1 MSISEIQLSAS
12 FKKSTNN
19 AVTSIILFLL
29 TYITMLVLALGLTV
43 LCVYGGLMLILSFP
57 RFITI
62 ALGAGLA
69 SLGVLIMIFLLKFMF
84 KAHKIDRSHLV
95 EIKREDEPKLFEM
108 IDDVVHKVDTHFPK
122 KVYLSSE
129 VNASVFY
136 DSSFWSM
143 FFPVRK
149 NLVIGVGLAN
159 SVSTSELKAILGH
172 EFGHFSQ
179 KTMKVGSYVYNV
191 NQIIYNMLYDNSS
204 YESLIS
210 RWASL
215 SSYISIFVLL
225 AVKIV
230 SGIQWVL
237 QEMYEFVNKQ
247 YMSLSREMEFHA
259 DEIAAHVTGYE
270 PLQTALLRL
279 DIANDSLQSVFQFY
293 EKNHTDNLVSKNL
306 FQNQSFVMLFKAH
319 KEKIEIL
326 NGYPKIENEDPKFN
340 KSKLVINDQWASHP
354 STKDRIDR
362 LIATQLEA
370 KEIDYSPA
378 NGLFSNAEKTQQFLT
393 KKLFDQVEF
402 KNTKKE
408 INKLDFETLYDEY
421 YKQYSFPEVFNGY
434 YDNRNPAQFDIQQ
447 TTNLNQL
454 TLDQLFKD
462 DVIAKV
468 YTLIHLENDVQN
480 LMHII
485 EKRMKVKTF
494 DYDGKK
500 FSSSDASPLVISL
513 KKEIEILSEELK
525 QHDKLIYET
534 FLNLEHNSSKETK
547 LKSLYSAFLA
557 FDKDYDSKFNIYN
570 EMHQKLSFIE
580 LTTEIDEINSNFR
593 SLKGHENILKNQ
605 IKELLLSPAYLEII
619 SKDAKESFDLYLS
632 KDWIYF
638 GTDQYFNESLEVLF
652 SAINHYAN
660 SMSEIYRHKK
670 RNLLKYQAELVSEKP
685 VSPA

>member
-1 MSISEIQLSAS
+1 
-12 FKKSTNN
+12 
-19 AVTSIILFLL
+19 
-29 TYITMLVLALGLTV
+29 
-43 LCVYGGLMLILSFP
+43 MLILAFP

-62 ALGAGLA
+62 ALGAGIA
-69 SLGVLIMIFLLKFMF
+69 SIGVLIMIFLLKFMF
-84 KAHKIDRSHLV
+84 KAHKVDRSHLV
-95 EIKREDEPKLFEM
+95 EIKREDEPMLFEM

-159 SVSTSELKAILGH
+159 SVTTSELKAILGH

-210 RWASL
+210 KWASL

-230 SGIQWVL
+230 GGIQWVL
-237 QEMYEFVNKQ
+237 QKMYEFVNKQ

-293 EKNHTDNLVSKNL
+293 EKNHTDSLISKNL
-306 FQNQSFVMLFKAH
+306 FENQSFVMLFKAN
-319 KEKIEIL
+319 KEKIETL
-326 NGYPKIENEDPKFN
+326 NGFPNIVNEEPKFN
-340 KSKLVINDQWASHP
+340 KSKLVIDDQWASHP

-362 LIATQLEA
+362 LTATQLKA
-370 KEIDYSPA
+370 TEIDNSPA
-378 NGLFSNAEKTQQFLT
+378 NSLFYNTEKIQQLLT

-408 INKLDFETLYDEY
+408 ISSLEFKTHFQEHYEQST
-421 YKQYSFPEVFNGY
+421 FPEIFNGY
-434 YDNRNPAQFDIQQ
+434 YDNRNPAQFDMQHATDPSQSTI
-447 TTNLNQL
+447 
-454 TLDQLFKD
+454 DQLFRD
-462 DVIAKV
+462 DILEKV

-480 LMHII
+480 LMHIV
-485 EKRMKVKTF
+485 EKKMSVKTF

-500 FSSSDASPLVISL
+500 FPSSDANSL
-513 KKEIEILSEELK
+513 TIKLKQEIELLSDELK
-525 QHDKLIYET
+525 HHDKLIYDT
-534 FLNLEHNSSKETK
+534 FLNLEFNSSKEPK
-547 LKSLYSAFLA
+547 LKSLYDDFLA
-557 FDKDYDSKFNIYN
+557 FDKDFDSKFNIYH
-570 EMHQKLSFIE
+570 EMHHKLSFIE
-580 LTTEIDEINSNFR
+580 LTTEIEDINSNFR
-593 SLKGHENILKNQ
+593 NLKGHEAVLKNQ
-605 IKELLLSPAYLEII
+605 INELLLSPTDLEII
-619 SKDAKESFDLYLS
+619 SKDAKESFDSYLS
-632 KDWIYF
+632 KDWVYF

-652 SAINHYAN
+652 SAINYYAN
-660 SMSEIYRHKK
+660 SMSEIYLHKK
-670 RNLLKYQAELVSEKP
+670 RGLLKYQAELTVEKP
-685 VSPA
+685 VSVK